1 MTDRSFVDTNVWVY
15 AVDRDEPAKQ
25 AVARALLAPS
35 NDADLVVSTQV
46 LGEFYVTVTRKLAAP
61 LAPAQARQLVDRMR
75 QLPVATLDADQVA
88 EAIAGSRAW
97 GISYWDALIVVAA
110 ASSGCARVLSE
121 DLADGATYGRVR
133 VDNPF
138 AARHRASETRPAL
151 EPGGSR
157 WDDRALAAEL
167 ARYELACVEARM
179 RRNAVHSYWDYAR
192 RFLAWRTG
200 DYRPRGV
207 AGDHR
212 PVPDA
217 PVTADELEEQANA
230 YAQAVEAAG
239 REQATTD
246 TYHRHAMFFVRW
258 LRREFR
264 PGDRLKAAEA
274 RKPTRGEE

>member
-35 NDADLVVSTQV
+35 DDADLVVSTQV

-61 LAPAQARQLVDRMR
+61 VEPARARQLVDRMR
-75 QLPVATLDADQVA
+75 RLPVASLDADHVA
-88 EAIAGSRAW
+88 EAIAGSQEW

-110 ASSGCARVLSE
+110 AASGCGRLLSE

-133 VDNPF
+133 VENPF
-138 AARHRASETRPAL
+138 ATRHRVSEAQPVL
-151 EPGGSR
+151 ERSGGR

-167 ARYELACVEARM
+167 ARYELACVEAGM

-192 RFLAWRTG
+192 RFLEWRTG
-200 DYRPRGV
+200 GYRPRGV
-207 AGDHR
+207 PGDQR

-217 PVTADELEEQANA
+217 PVTADELEQQAHA
-230 YAQAVEAAG
+230 YATAVEAAG
-239 REQATTD
+239 RERATID
-246 TYHRHAMFFVRW
+246 TYRRHAMFFVRW
-258 LRREFR
+258 LRGEFR
-264 PGDRLKAAEA
+264 PGDRL
-274 RKPTRGEE
+274 R